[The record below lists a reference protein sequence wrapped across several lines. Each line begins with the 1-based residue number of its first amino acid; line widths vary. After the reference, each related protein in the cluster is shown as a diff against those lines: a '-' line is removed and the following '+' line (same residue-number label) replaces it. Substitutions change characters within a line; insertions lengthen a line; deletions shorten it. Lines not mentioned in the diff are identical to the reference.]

1 MASTSSVF
9 SSLRN
14 SRAAAAVFFR
24 KSNTH
29 KHTSSLC
36 ASLFEV
42 VVVVVELL
50 VFGRELHKSAALS
63 YSYGSLSRDSQKL
76 R

>member
-14 SRAAAAVFFR
+14 SRAAESAVFFR
-24 KSNTH
+24 KSNTY
-29 KHTSSLC
+29 KQALLCMC
-36 ASLFEV
+36 ASLFE

-50 VFGRELHKSAALS
+50 VFGRELHIKCSFELTV
-63 YSYGSLSRDSQKL
+63 KVV
-76 R
+76 